1 MIYELPMTSDASQE
15 FISTIDGVKYLF
27 RVQLNVRSD
36 IWTIDVNT
44 VGDVPIIAGM
54 PLVMGV
60 DLLST
65 ERFARGLLFL
75 VDYSGRGVDPTADNI
90 NNYGLIWTDNYE

>member
-1 MIYELPMTSDASQE
+1 MIYELPMTADASQE
-15 FISTIDGVKYLF
+15 FVSTIDGVKYLF
-27 RVQLNVRSD
+27 RVQLNVRAD

-44 VGDVPIIAGM
+44 VADIPIIAGM

-65 ERFARGLLFL
+65 ERFARGILFL
-75 VDYSGRGVDPTADNI
+75 VDYSGQGVDPTADNI
-90 NNYGLIWTDNYE
+90 SNYGLIWTDNYD